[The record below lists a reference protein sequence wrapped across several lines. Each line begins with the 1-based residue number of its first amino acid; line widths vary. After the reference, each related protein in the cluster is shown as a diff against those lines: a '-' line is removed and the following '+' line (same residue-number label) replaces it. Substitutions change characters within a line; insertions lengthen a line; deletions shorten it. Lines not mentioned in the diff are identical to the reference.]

1 MKRVL
6 YIPLILLV
14 LLACNS
20 KQEPLETTVHLKGQ
34 LVDFGTQD
42 VRMRYDGASSALGN
56 SRDILLKTD
65 NQGFFDTT
73 IVLNEPQYFN
83 ISRNTLYLSPG
94 DDLTVELTQDSREAI
109 FSGIGAQVNT
119 YMKGRLFPKGGSF
132 LESGRQIKDDF
143 QATKE
148 TIDSLAAIRQHQLD
162 TLSGAT
168 PLFKELEGARIKADV
183 ANSYISFYT
192 YASSK
197 NKIEPEY
204 KDRNVFM
211 EMLTPLLKPILAD
224 LNDPKYLDVAVVRD
238 VFSYNSYGNFG
249 DMWFSDISFPT
260 RTKELYSSMQ
270 LQSKLASEVSKEIVD
285 EVTQFTQSLE
295 NKDFSDVLNFK
306 VNQVKKRLPG
316 EPAIDLELTDVDG
329 KVFNLSDF
337 KGKVLYIDLWATWCG
352 PCIKESPAFEALATE
367 YNEDEIVFLP
377 ISTDSNQ
384 KDWLGYLESNKKNLV
399 QYYTSDINLV
409 EGWDLKYIPRFLLID
424 KDFNIADAF
433 APRPSSEG
441 INEVLNSIIG
451 E

>member
-1 MKRVL
+1 
-6 YIPLILLV
+6 
-14 LLACNS
+14 
-20 KQEPLETTVHLKGQ
+20 
-34 LVDFGTQD
+34 
-42 VRMRYDGASSALGN
+42 
-56 SRDILLKTD
+56 
-65 NQGFFDTT
+65 
-73 IVLNEPQYFN
+73 
-83 ISRNTLYLSPG
+83 
-94 DDLTVELTQDSREAI
+94 
-109 FSGIGAQVNT
+109 
-119 YMKGRLFPKGGSF
+119 
-132 LESGRQIKDDF
+132 
-143 QATKE
+143 
-148 TIDSLAAIRQHQLD
+148 
-162 TLSGAT
+162 
-168 PLFKELEGARIKADV
+168 
-183 ANSYISFYT
+183 
-192 YASSK
+192 
-197 NKIEPEY
+197 
-204 KDRNVFM
+204 
-211 EMLTPLLKPILAD
+211 
-224 LNDPKYLDVAVVRD
+224 
-238 VFSYNSYGNFG
+238 
-249 DMWFSDISFPT
+249 
-260 RTKELYSSMQ
+260 MQ

-295 NKDFSDVLNFK
+295 NKDFSDELNFK
-306 VNQVKKRLPG
+306 VNQVKKLLPG